1 MPRTSVHAYR
11 LADYTRKETKMNDIS
26 TLVLI
31 YRNEDG
37 DLFEQRATDLV
48 SSGTLTDADT
58 GEDLELIG
66 WRTGND

>member
-1 MPRTSVHAYR
+1 MPRTSVNTYR
-11 LADYTRKETKMNDIS
+11 LADSVEVENDIN

-31 YRNEDG
+31 YRNENG
-37 DLFEQRATDLV
+37 ELFEQRATDLV

-66 WRTGND
+66 WRTNNV